1 MNHPLDLDVSATYRI
16 TVQGYVSQR
25 WADHLGLSIICMH
38 KPDRP
43 ITTLFGTVIDQAAL
57 MGILSS
63 LYGMGFPLLTV
74 ECEMYPGKAISD
86 DTSV

>member
-1 MNHPLDLDVSATYRI
+1 MNHRLGLDESATYQI

-38 KPDRP
+38 QPDWP
-43 ITTLFGTVIDQAAL
+43 ITTLVGTVIDQAAL

-63 LYGMGFPLLTV
+63 LYGMGFPLLMIK
-74 ECEMYPGKAISD
+74 CEMCPESEKEN
-86 DTSV
+86 